1 MIFHLTVIIVL
12 LLYQIDST
20 VRREESF
27 VIDFS
32 KQEEIERQKKEQ
44 TFKED
49 ISKRID
55 DLIAASRKSGEPI
68 RNIAVDAGS
77 KLKDDRNTDAD
88 QLYKDAERLAQDLKA
103 GQLEDAREETVEL
116 EEQRTKKKEDP
127 KKKEYSGPLKDDRG
141 TDAEQLY
148 KDAERLAQ
156 DLKNGQKSNAFD
168 EKYSDETVDL
178 GGGKKDGGN
187 SDKVYSGPSVLSYTL
202 DGRKASKLP
211 IPAYRCYAG
220 GEVTVIIVVNPQGVV
235 IGAEVKDDISST
247 DQCLRN
253 FAVRAARLSRFSQS
267 STAPAR
273 QTGEIVYR
281 FIAQ

>member
-1 MIFHLTVIIVL
+1 MITVIFHLTVIIVL

-32 KQEEIERQKKEQ
+32 KQEEIERQIKEMEEME
-44 TFKED
+44 KEIAKLD
-49 ISKRID
+49 AIRQRLEEKISGT
-55 DLIAASRKSGEPI
+55 STPV
-68 RNIAVDAGS
+68 RNIAVD
-77 KLKDDRNTDAD
+77 N
-88 QLYKDAERLAQDLKA
+88 
-103 GQLEDAREETVEL
+103 
-116 EEQRTKKKEDP
+116 
-127 KKKEYSGPLKDDRG
+127 SGPLKDDRG

-156 DLKNGQKSNAFD
+156 DLKNGQKSNAFE
-168 EKYSDETVDL
+168 EKYSDDAVDL
-178 GGGKKDGGN
+178 GGGGKKN
-187 SDKVYSGPSVLSYTL
+187 NEKSDKAYSGPSVLSYTL

-220 GEVTVIIVVNPQGVV
+220 GEVTVIIVVNPQGAV
-235 IGAEVKDDISST
+235 IGVEVKDDISST
-247 DQCLRN
+247 DQCLRS
-253 FAVRAARLSRFSQS
+253 FAVRAARLSKFSQS

>member
-12 LLYQIDST
+12 LLYQIDAT

-32 KQEEIERQKKEQ
+32 KQEEIERQIQEMEEMEREIAKLDAIRQRLEEK
-44 TFKED
+44 
-49 ISKRID
+49 ISG
-55 DLIAASRKSGEPI
+55 STTPI
-68 RNIAVDAGS
+68 RNIAVDNG
-77 KLKDDRNTDAD
+77 
-88 QLYKDAERLAQDLKA
+88 
-103 GQLEDAREETVEL
+103 
-116 EEQRTKKKEDP
+116 
-127 KKKEYSGPLKDDRG
+127 GPLKDDRG

-148 KDAERLAQ
+148 ADAERLAQ
-156 DLKNGQKSNAFD
+156 ELSQGQQSNAYD
-168 EKYSDETVDL
+168 ESYNDDTVDL
-178 GGGKKDGGN
+178 GGGKKDKGK
-187 SDKVYSGPSVLSYTL
+187 SDSVYSGPSVLSYTL
-202 DGRKASKLP
+202 DGRKASHLP

-220 GEVTVIIVVNPQGVV
+220 GEVTVIIVVNPQGMV

-253 FAVRAARLSRFSQS
+253 FAVRAARLSKFSQS

>member
-1 MIFHLTVIIVL
+1 MSRKGENNAGILITVIFHLTVIIVL
-12 LLYQIDST
+12 LLYQIDAT

-32 KQEEIERQKKEQ
+32 KQEEIERQQQEIEEMEKE
-44 TFKED
+44 
-49 ISKRID
+49 
-55 DLIAASRKSGEPI
+55 IAKMEAIRQRLEEKIAGSSTPV
-68 RNIAVDAGS
+68 RNIAVDRG
-77 KLKDDRNTDAD
+77 
-88 QLYKDAERLAQDLKA
+88 
-103 GQLEDAREETVEL
+103 
-116 EEQRTKKKEDP
+116 
-127 KKKEYSGPLKDDRG
+127 GPLKDDRG

-156 DLKNGQKSNAFD
+156 ELKNGQSNAF
-168 EKYSDETVDL
+168 EESYSDDTVDM
-178 GGGKKDGGN
+178 GSGKQ
-187 SDKVYSGPSVLSYTL
+187 SESRSESTYSGPSVLSYTL

-220 GEVTVIIVVNPQGVV
+220 GEVTVIIVVNPQGMV

>member
-12 LLYQIDST
+12 LLYQIDAT

-32 KQEEIERQKKEQ
+32 KQEEIERQQQEMEEMEREIAKMEAIRQRLEEK
-44 TFKED
+44 
-49 ISKRID
+49 IS
-55 DLIAASRKSGEPI
+55 ASSTPV
-68 RNIAVDAGS
+68 RNIAVDRG
-77 KLKDDRNTDAD
+77 
-88 QLYKDAERLAQDLKA
+88 
-103 GQLEDAREETVEL
+103 
-116 EEQRTKKKEDP
+116 
-127 KKKEYSGPLKDDRG
+127 GPLKDDRG

-156 DLKNGQKSNAFD
+156 ELKNGQKSNAFE
-168 EKYSDETVDL
+168 EKYSDDAVDL
-178 GGGKKDGGN
+178 GGGGKKDKGK

-220 GEVTVIIVVNPQGVV
+220 GEVTVIIVVNPQGSV
-235 IGAEVKDDISST
+235 IGTEVKDDISST

-253 FAVRAARLSRFSQS
+253 FAVRAARLSKFSQS

>member
-1 MIFHLTVIIVL
+1 MITVIFHLTVIIVL
-12 LLYQIDST
+12 LLYQIDAT

-32 KQEEIERQKKEQ
+32 KQEEIERQIKEMEEME
-44 TFKED
+44 KE
-49 ISKRID
+49 
-55 DLIAASRKSGEPI
+55 IAKLDAIRQRLEQKINQSSPQQV
-68 RNIAVDAGS
+68 RNIAVD
-77 KLKDDRNTDAD
+77 N
-88 QLYKDAERLAQDLKA
+88 
-103 GQLEDAREETVEL
+103 
-116 EEQRTKKKEDP
+116 
-127 KKKEYSGPLKDDRG
+127 SGPLKDDRG

-156 DLKNGQKSNAFD
+156 DLKNGQKSNAFED
-168 EKYSDETVDL
+168 KYTDDAVDL
-178 GGGKKDGGN
+178 GGGKKDGGK
-187 SDKVYSGPSVLSYTL
+187 SEKVYSGPSVLSYTL

-220 GEVTVIIVVNPQGVV
+220 GEVTVIIVVNPQGMV